1 MHPADFSGAP
11 ESLLVHENRS
21 EQCPEI
27 GKSKFETLL
36 EPRTD
41 GAATHLI
48 QRLAIPPTIHV
59 GLPETE
65 RPGSQ
70 DSAKEAPVMHLYVPR
85 AITVDANVREPEKIG
100 HHILGDGHMIWPNR
114 E

>member
-27 GKSKFETLL
+27 GKSKCETLL
-36 EPRTD
+36 DACTN

-48 QRLAIPPTIHV
+48 QRVAIPPTIHWRV
-59 GLPETE
+59 AETE
-65 RPGSQ
+65 GSGRQ
-70 DSAKEAPVMHLYVPR
+70 DSAEEAPVMHLYIPR
-85 AITVDANVREPEKIG
+85 ARTVDANVRERQKIG
-100 HHILGDGHMIWPNR
+100 QHIL
-114 E
+114 